1 MKKPLCMLLLAALG
15 LSACSQPQELA
26 ENYDLIPQ
34 PVEMKTLPGAFV
46 LKASSKII
54 VEDPQALP
62 VARML
67 AEQLS
72 RVTGKNYVAKEGKAP
87 SSNAIVFS
95 AYTGADLGAEGYLLQ
110 ANPKS
115 VVIQAA
121 EAAGF
126 FYAMQS
132 LMQLMPPA
140 VYAREVVPETQWYV
154 SAAEIR
160 DIPRFA
166 YRGMHLDVCRHF
178 FPVEFVKKYIDLL
191 SMQKMNRFH
200 WHLTEDQGWRIEIK
214 SHPKLTEIGSQRA
227 QTLKGAYKRPFE
239 FDGIPHGGFYTQEEV
254 KEVVAYAAERH
265 ITVIPEIEMPG
276 HALAALAA
284 YPELGCTGGPYEVT
298 GLWGVFDDVFCAGN
312 EATFALLEDV
322 LAEVCELFPSEY
334 IHIGGDECPKTH
346 WNTCPACKARMKA
359 EGLKDA
365 HELQSWFIQRIEKFL
380 NGKGRQIIGWDEILE
395 GGLAPNATVMSWRGV
410 NGGIAAAKAGH
421 KAIMTPNSYCYL
433 DYYQAQDKTQEPL
446 AIGGFLPLDKV
457 YSYEPI
463 PDTFT
468 EEEASY
474 IWGVQGNLWTE
485 YIPDTKQVEYMAYPR
500 SNALA
505 EIGWSPRASKDW
517 DYYLARLQTQFKR
530 WEYYG
535 VNYARHFL
543 K

>member
-1 MKKPLCMLLLAALG
+1 MFLAALG
-15 LSACSQPQELA
+15 LSACHQSKHLA

-34 PVEMKTLPGAFV
+34 PAEMKTQPGAFI
-46 LKASSKII
+46 LKKSTKII
-54 VEDPQALP
+54 VEDTKALP
-62 VARML
+62 VATML

-72 RVTGKNYVAKEGKAP
+72 RATGRNYQVKEGRAP

-95 AYTGADLGAEGYLLQ
+95 AGANAALGAEGYLLQ
-110 ANPKS
+110 ADPKK
-115 VVIQAA
+115 VQIQAG
-121 EAAGF
+121 EGAGF
-126 FYAMQS
+126 FYAIQS

-140 VYAREVVPETQWYV
+140 VYAREAVQGIHWYV

-160 DIPRFA
+160 DVPRFA
-166 YRGMHLDVCRHF
+166 YRGMHLDVCRHY

-239 FDGIPHGGFYTQEEV
+239 FDGTPHGGFYTQEEV
-254 KEVVAYAAERH
+254 KEIVAYAAERYV
-265 ITVIPEIEMPG
+265 TVIPEIEMPG

-284 YPELGCTGGPYEVT
+284 YPELGCSGGPYEVT

-312 EATFALLEDV
+312 EGTFALLEDV
-322 LAEVCELFPSEY
+322 LTEVCALFPSEY

-380 NGKGRQIIGWDEILE
+380 NSKGRQIIGWDEILE

-410 NGGIAAAKAGH
+410 NGGLAAAQAGH
-421 KAIMTPNSYCYL
+421 KAIMAPNSYCYL

-463 PDTFT
+463 PESFT
-468 EEEASY
+468 AEEASF

-485 YIPDTKQVEYMAYPR
+485 YIPDFNQVEYMAYPR

-505 EIGWSPRASKDW
+505 EIGWSPREAKDW
-517 DYYLARLQTQFKR
+517 EYYHSRLQTQFKR

-535 VNYARHFL
+535 VNYAKHFL